1 MLELNLHEGLGRII
15 HITCND
21 DPDGEC
27 AARSRLQVDFRHA
40 VVDQGRIV
48 LELWVFAVVV
58 ELHGKDD
65 EVSQHEQDAHA
76 ATKTRVEGCIAII
89 GQLDRYVKHV
99 LLSDFSPQSDAKS
112 SHYST
117 LLSNLE

>member
-15 HITCND
+15 HITSND
-21 DPDGEC
+21 DPDGER
-27 AARSRLQVDFRHA
+27 AARSRLQVDLGHA

-76 ATKTRVEGCIAII
+76 ATKARVEGSVAII
-89 GQLDRYVKHV
+89 GQLDRYAKHV

>member
-15 HITCND
+15 HFTRND
-21 DPDGEC
+21 HSDGEC
-27 AARSRLQVDFRHA
+27 AARPRLQVDFGHA
-40 VVDQGRIV
+40 IVDQGRVI

-65 EVSQHEQDAHA
+65 EVCQHEQDAHA

-89 GQLDRYVKHV
+89 GQLDRYAKHV
-99 LLSDFSPQSDAKS
+99 SLSDFSPQSLAKS
-112 SHYST
+112 SHYFLSQSY
-117 LLSNLE
+117 LL